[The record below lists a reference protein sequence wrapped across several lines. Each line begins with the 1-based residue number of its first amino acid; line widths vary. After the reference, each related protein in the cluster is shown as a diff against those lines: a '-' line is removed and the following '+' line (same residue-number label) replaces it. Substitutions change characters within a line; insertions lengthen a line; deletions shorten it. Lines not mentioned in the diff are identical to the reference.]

1 MSVKGKNFKIKNA
14 QINPNITSDGLIFHI
29 DPVYSTKSDTN
40 YLYDSFYNFSNLIS
54 DGSTPYVISGTYT
67 QTTNTLSSFS
77 TSVTYSFGV
86 GSFNN
91 ASGFL
96 TSGDQRLNNS
106 VYSIFEFG
114 GTATPG
120 TNLKLTMF
128 GLVGSTFKNIAVF
141 GSGGYT
147 FSSTQSGSTLLTTLV
162 NNFVELPT
170 GFTAGVNSQLVES
183 NGIFTTDSKFLS
195 FITSIYDGW
204 KYEGNI
210 SFLTSNSLGS
220 GGFTF
225 SWVNSFTW
233 STSGII
239 GSYSSTKSPPIGVP
253 TWKKSS
259 GDNYTSLPKMYDDNL
274 AYHFDNNNYDMYNYQ
289 DKAVFPLVN
298 KGDNISALWYP
309 NVSTY
314 IDDIEHQ
321 LSDEPLYHDDNL
333 NLLFIQG
340 STRTVVSTY
349 SYYKYGAEDPLLLVY
364 DTNLNKLCG
373 TISFGLTGSPG
384 LGFTSTELISIDDDL
399 YCYIPTYSGCNLY
412 YINKTNLTANLI
424 FEEPPYLSYTWR
436 TSMKSFKWNN
446 KKYILSSI
454 PTIGGNYETFQS
466 SSLVIYT
473 VSPTTASVYTFSVP
487 QSYNSWSLTYSN
499 FERIP
504 TTSGDSSM
512 FEYGSISDVDTW
524 GSTWSRLYIPSLG
537 YSASNSYPNNQR
549 SFVFVYGLTESSGNI
564 SVVPTPLN
572 VLEFP
577 NTVINR
583 IYKIPDLQEKFWSV
597 LLPAANRDRLYLFG
611 SVIESGSWIIGT
623 YSSGA
628 ANIQFGVSQ
637 SQFSSSSFKSGVLY
651 NLSFY
656 SGTQGSADRA
666 TYSSYWTW
674 DNDPPIG
681 PTISNPGSTQF
692 TSMVPTFDGNTY
704 FKIHRTTITDYSSS
718 EIISTDTFTPFTQ
731 LTSDFNNGKPIS
743 MKISTYPNNYWIVRK
758 NTPQDDFGASFIS
771 PYTDYVLDTSPKTG
785 YDAIGWKCLGRLNNF
800 FYRNWN
806 NYIRTISTGTNIDR
820 YNKYT
825 EPSGR
830 TFFGRATQSQDT
842 SIINQSPINNFYDF
856 FYQNRVCYNSTKN
869 CYYTIR
875 TSGSTD
881 LVYPF
886 GVTDSITG
894 ATYGPVYS
902 DPDYRVL
909 ESNGDLNISASSGS
923 LANFSIK
930 TGYISLPNF
939 GWQGFS
945 NSGLRNKKVIDR
957 ITPVWDEGTISIW
970 FHPRDII
977 GTASTF
983 QSLFSCW
990 EPIKK
995 NQGTIPTTGRTFT
1008 QLSDNIEFFF
1018 GLGNFNGNG
1027 STLTVKTRNKITYY
1041 KPVIDNK
1048 FNTDWKFNFTP
1059 KWFNITVSRSS
1070 TGLKVYLNGERLST
1084 FSGDLETNH
1093 STSNFINI
1101 SGVNEK
1107 NSFFLNR
1114 RDSRVVVGGYRQF
1127 TLTQTSTATTS
1138 RYYHSGPIGLFDG
1151 FFSTVLIWRK
1161 ELSDSE
1167 VKQNFNSLKSRFGL

>member
-77 TSVTYSFGV
+77 PSVTYSFGV

-239 GSYSSTKSPPIGVP
+239 GSYSSTKIGVP

-298 KGDNISALWYP
+298 KDDNITAQWNPITLIGYD
-309 NVSTY
+309 V
-314 IDDIEHQ
+314 EV
-321 LSDEPLYHDDNL
+321 SDEPLYHDDNL
-333 NLLFIQG
+333 NLLFIPG
-340 STRTVVSTY
+340 STRTFLQAPTY
-349 SYYKYGAEDPLLLVY
+349 SYIDYSNEVPLLLVY
-364 DTNLNKLCG
+364 DTNLNKLSG
-373 TISFGLTGSPG
+373 TISFGLTGG
-384 LGFTSTELISIDDDL
+384 GAGFSAMELISIDDDL
-399 YCYIPTYSGCNLY
+399 YCFVDSYLY
-412 YINKTNLTANLI
+412 YINKTNLTSNLI
-424 FEEPPYLSYTWR
+424 LVTDSSSYDYR
-436 TSMKSFKWNN
+436 NMKSFKWNN
-446 KKYILSSI
+446 KKYILASNAPPYSNSGFAHG
-454 PTIGGNYETFQS
+454 GGNTG
-466 SSLVIYT
+466 VDIYT

-487 QSYNSWSLTYSN
+487 QSYGSWSLTYSI
-499 FERIP
+499 FEKTP
-504 TTSGDSSM
+504 TSSDPSNLLSLNY
-512 FEYGSISDVDTW
+512 FQYNSISDVDTW

-623 YSSGA
+623 YSSGTV
-628 ANIQFGVSQ
+628 NIQFGVSQ
-637 SQFSSSSFKSGVLY
+637 SQFSSSIFKDGVLY

-681 PTISNPGSTQF
+681 LTISNPASTQF
-692 TSMVPTFDGNTY
+692 TSMVSTFDGNTY
-704 FKIHRTTITDYSSS
+704 FKIHRTTITDYSSDS
-718 EIISTDTFTPFTQ
+718 ISTEPFTPFTQ

-758 NTPQDDFGASFIS
+758 NTPQDDFGASFSS
-771 PYTDYVLDTSPKTG
+771 PYTDYVLNTSPKTG
-785 YDAIGWKCLGRLNNF
+785 YDNVGWKCLGRLNNF
-800 FYRNWN
+800 FYKNWN

-830 TFFGRATQSQDT
+830 TFFGRLDPLTLEPIYVSNNP
-842 SIINQSPINNFYDF
+842 SIHPQ
-856 FYQNRVCYNSTKN
+856 VCYNSTKN
-869 CYYTIR
+869 CYYTI
-875 TSGSTD
+875 SVS
-881 LVYPF
+881 
-886 GVTDSITG
+886 
-894 ATYGPVYS
+894 ATASHQRFNQIPQLIGFDHYYV
-902 DPDYRVL
+902 V

-995 NQGTIPTTGRTFT
+995 NQGTISATGRTFT

-1041 KPVIDNK
+1041 KPVIDDK

-1070 TGLKVYLNGERLST
+1070 SGLKVYLNGERLST

-1093 STSNFINI
+1093 STSTFINI

-1127 TLTQTSTATTS
+1127 TLTQTTTATGATS
-1138 RYYHSGPIGLFDG
+1138 PRYYHSGPIGLFDG